1 MFTFSICMTEEIWM
15 FQRWDANIIHS
26 SSDTCNLDKVH
37 EIPETLFTHTSLPRS
52 HRPKHPVKWRRY
64 TTANI
69 GSLVHSTR
77 CDQFS
82 AFVYVERAR
91 VVHGSAGV
99 DRGCEGD
106 ATYSFR
112 SFRRAANQP
121 TDRPTEV
128 TSGANCGGCC
138 GTACERRSRRDRELK
153 QAGGWLGPAG
163 KRIAAREP
171 PKLDYSCHA
180 TLNGV
185 THVRDDRDP
194 VASRAWADGGIR

>member
-1 MFTFSICMTEEIWM
+1 MG
-15 FQRWDANIIHS
+15 
-26 SSDTCNLDKVH
+26 
-37 EIPETLFTHTSLPRS
+37 
-52 HRPKHPVKWRRY
+52 RRY
-64 TTANI
+64 
-69 GSLVHSTR
+69 
-77 CDQFS
+77 
-82 AFVYVERAR
+82 
-91 VVHGSAGV
+91 
-99 DRGCEGD
+99 EGG

-128 TSGANCGGCC
+128 TSGASCGGML
-138 GTACERRSRRDRELK
+138 RDSV
-153 QAGGWLGPAG
+153 QAAVPNGAGVGAGRGWLGPAG

-194 VASRAWADGGIR
+194 VASRGRNTLVRFCSVRFGSDRIGQTGGRMDGWTDERTDVTAFHEVRRSFDLISRLLRQRLPSCRRSSWSS